1 MAKKKKKKKKIFSY
15 FKNKKC
21 ERIFFVL
28 LLVQFK
34 YKSSPMLNL
43 SEPILLMGVISFWL
57 VDFFYG

>member
-1 MAKKKKKKKKIFSY
+1 MKIWQKEKQKMIFSY

-34 YKSSPMLNL
+34 YKSSPML
-43 SEPILLMGVISFWL
+43 SELILLMGVTSFWL

>member
-1 MAKKKKKKKKIFSY
+1 MIFSY

-34 YKSSPMLNL
+34 YKSSPML
-43 SEPILLMGVISFWL
+43 SELILLMGVTSFWL